1 MQVRFLSDAFY
12 ITLIFSCGIFVET
25 THGARVPHAD
35 SFVLSVWKDVD
46 MIKDKLRMVR
56 DFAVKNS
63 KIAFPL
69 IIIVAVAITV
79 ALALKAGNAG
89 ELDEPL
95 ASLESLSIEQSPEPV
110 AEMQDTALQKNTDG
124 ELYTLVATYFNAY
137 ANGDVETIRS
147 ICSYLADTEAI
158 RIPEMAKYVNSYP
171 LIEIYTKPGPRENS
185 YLAYV
190 YHHMTVVGF
199 EDKVV
204 PGMKTFYV
212 CTAEDGSLYLNTDE
226 VVSEEELDY
235 IREMSLQDDVVELNN
250 NTNVECNEIFLE
262 NADLFY
268 YVQEMVADVNKT
280 TGETLAAQSTGEA
293 ETVPEESA
301 QQPENGGEEQPEVN
315 TLPQPT
321 SGTAT
326 TTVNVRASDSEQ
338 AEKVGKVTG
347 GTEVQIVEQQ
357 LNGWTHIIF
366 EGKDGYIKSEFL
378 SVAEPVDA
386 SQIIGQVTA
395 TANINVRLAPSQDA
409 SKLGILTGGDTVDL
423 LERADGWCKISY
435 NGQIG
440 YVKEEY
446 VQ

>member
-1 MQVRFLSDAFY
+1 
-12 ITLIFSCGIFVET
+12 
-25 THGARVPHAD
+25 
-35 SFVLSVWKDVD
+35 
-46 MIKDKLRMVR
+46 MIKDRLKAIR

-63 KIAFPL
+63 KIAFPI
-69 IIIVAVAITV
+69 IIIVAVAVTV
-79 ALALKAGNAG
+79 TLALNAGNAD
-89 ELDEPL
+89 ELEEPL
-95 ASLESLSIEQSPEPV
+95 ASLESISVEESQEQS
-110 AEMQDTALQKNTDG
+110 AEEEIQETPLERNTDG
-124 ELYTLVATYFNAY
+124 ELYTLIATYFNAY
-137 ANGDVETIRS
+137 ATGDVETIRS
-147 ICSYLADTEAI
+147 ICSYLTDTEAI
-158 RIPEMAKYVNSYP
+158 RIPEMAKYVVSYP
-171 LIEIYTKPGPRENS
+171 LIEIYTKPGPKENS

-190 YHHMTVVGF
+190 YHHMTLVDF
-199 EDKVV
+199 EDQIV

-235 IREMSLQDDVVELNN
+235 IREVNLQDDVVELNN
-250 NTNVECNEIFLE
+250 NTNVECSEIYLE

-268 YVQEMVADVNKT
+268 YVQELVADVNKT
-280 TGETLAAQSTGEA
+280 TGETLAAQRSE
-293 ETVPEESA
+293 EEQIQESVQEPE
-301 QQPENGGEEQPEVN
+301 ENGGEQQSQEQEV
-315 TLPQPT
+315 PQPT

-326 TTVNVRASDSEQ
+326 TTVNVRASDSEL
-338 AEKVGKVTG
+338 AEKIGKVAG

-357 LNGWTHIIF
+357 LNGWTHIIY

-378 SVAEPVDA
+378 SVAEAVDA

-395 TANINVRLAPSQDA
+395 TTNINVRLAPSQEA
-409 SKLGILTGGDTVDL
+409 SKLGVLTGGDTVDL

>member
-1 MQVRFLSDAFY
+1 M
-12 ITLIFSCGIFVET
+12 
-25 THGARVPHAD
+25 
-35 SFVLSVWKDVD
+35 
-46 MIKDKLRMVR
+46 MKDKLRGIR

-63 KIAFPL
+63 KIAFPV
-69 IIIVAVAITV
+69 IIIVAVAVTV
-79 ALALKAGNAG
+79 AVALKAGNAD
-89 ELDEPL
+89 ELEEPL
-95 ASLESLSIEQSPEPV
+95 ASLESISIEESQEPV
-110 AEMQDTALQKNTDG
+110 EEGIQETPLEKNTDG
-124 ELYTLVATYFNAY
+124 ELYTLIATYFNAY
-137 ANGDVETIRS
+137 ATGDVETIRS

-158 RIPEMAKYVNSYP
+158 RIPEMAKYVDSYP
-171 LIEIYTKPGPRENS
+171 LIEIYTKPGPKENS

-190 YHHMTVVGF
+190 YHHMTLVGF
-199 EDKVV
+199 EDQIV

-235 IREMSLQDDVVELNN
+235 IREMNLQDDVVELNN
-250 NTNVECNEIFLE
+250 NTNVECSEIYLE

-268 YVQEMVADVNKT
+268 YVQELVVDVNKT
-280 TGETLAAQSTGEA
+280 TGETLAAQRDE
-293 ETVPEESA
+293 
-301 QQPENGGEEQPEVN
+301 EEQPEESGQETEAAEDQQQTQEQAV
-315 TLPQPT
+315 PQPA

-326 TTVNVRASDSEQ
+326 TTVNVRVSDSEQ
-338 AEKVGKVTG
+338 AEKIGKVSG

-366 EGKDGYIKSEFL
+366 EGRDGYIKSEYL
-378 SVAEPVDA
+378 SVAEAVDA

-395 TANINVRLAPSQDA
+395 TTNINVRLAPSQEA
-409 SKLGILTGGDTVDL
+409 SKLGVLTGGDIVDL

>member
-1 MQVRFLSDAFY
+1 
-12 ITLIFSCGIFVET
+12 
-25 THGARVPHAD
+25 
-35 SFVLSVWKDVD
+35 
-46 MIKDKLRMVR
+46 MIKDRWKVIR

-63 KIAFPL
+63 KIAFPV
-69 IIIVAVAITV
+69 IIIAAVAVTV
-79 ALALKAGNAG
+79 TLALRAGNAD
-89 ELDEPL
+89 ELAEPL
-95 ASLESLSIEQSPEPV
+95 ASLESISVEDSQEQS
-110 AEMQDTALQKNTDG
+110 AEEEIQETPLERNTDG
-124 ELYTLVATYFNAY
+124 ELYTLIATYFNAY
-137 ANGDVETIRS
+137 ATGDVETIRS
-147 ICSYLADTEAI
+147 ICSYLTDTEAI
-158 RIPEMAKYVNSYP
+158 RIPEMAKYVESYP
-171 LIEIYTKPGPRENS
+171 LIEIYTKPGPKENS

-190 YHHMTVVGF
+190 YHHMTLVDF
-199 EDKVV
+199 EGQVI

-235 IREMSLQDDVVELNN
+235 IRKVNLQDDVVELNN
-250 NTNVECNEIFLE
+250 NTNVECSEIYLE

-268 YVQEMVADVNKT
+268 YVQELVADVNKT
-280 TGETLAAQSTGEA
+280 TGETLAAQRNEEEQSQESDQ
-293 ETVPEESA
+293 EPE
-301 QQPENGGEEQPEVN
+301 ENGGEQQPQEQEV
-315 TLPQPT
+315 PQPT

-338 AEKVGKVTG
+338 AEKIGKVAG

-357 LNGWTHIIF
+357 LNGWTHIVY

-378 SVAEPVDA
+378 SVAEAVDA

-395 TANINVRLAPSQDA
+395 TTNINVRLAPSQEA
-409 SKLGILTGGDTVDL
+409 SKLGVLTGGDTVEL

>member
-1 MQVRFLSDAFY
+1 M
-12 ITLIFSCGIFVET
+12 
-25 THGARVPHAD
+25 
-35 SFVLSVWKDVD
+35 
-46 MIKDKLRMVR
+46 MKDKLRGIR

-63 KIAFPL
+63 KIAFPV
-69 IIIVAVAITV
+69 IIIVAVAVTV
-79 ALALKAGNAG
+79 AVALKAGNAD
-89 ELDEPL
+89 ELEEPL
-95 ASLESLSIEQSPEPV
+95 ASLESISIEESQEPV
-110 AEMQDTALQKNTDG
+110 EEGIQETPLEKNTDG
-124 ELYTLVATYFNAY
+124 ELYTLIATYFNAY
-137 ANGDVETIRS
+137 ATGDVETIRS

-158 RIPEMAKYVNSYP
+158 RIPEMAKYVDSYP
-171 LIEIYTKPGPRENS
+171 LIEIYTKPGPKENS

-190 YHHMTVVGF
+190 YHHMTLVGF
-199 EDKVV
+199 EDQIV

-235 IREMSLQDDVVELNN
+235 IREMNLQDDVVELNN
-250 NTNVECNEIFLE
+250 NTNVECSEIYLE

-268 YVQEMVADVNKT
+268 YVQELVVDVNKT
-280 TGETLAAQSTGEA
+280 TGETLAAQRDE
-293 ETVPEESA
+293 
-301 QQPENGGEEQPEVN
+301 EEQPEESGQEAEAAEDQQQTQEQAV
-315 TLPQPT
+315 PQPT

-326 TTVNVRASDSEQ
+326 TTVNVRVSDSEQ
-338 AEKVGKVTG
+338 AEKIGKVSG

-366 EGKDGYIKSEFL
+366 EGRDGYIKSEYL
-378 SVAEPVDA
+378 SVAEAVDA

-395 TANINVRLAPSQDA
+395 TTNINVRLAPSQEA
-409 SKLGILTGGDTVDL
+409 SKLGVLTGGDIVDL